1 METIKRL
8 LKYLKPYK
16 TKFINAVLCMVL
28 IAVFQS
34 ALMYLIKPAIDEI
47 FRAKNVKL
55 IFPIV
60 AGIVVASFFKFIFS
74 YLQSYILSW
83 IGQRVI
89 KDIRDEM
96 YRKLINLSMPYF
108 IKSSTGKLIS
118 RLTYDVALIQ
128 MAIVMIPRNTLRDGL
143 QMFFY
148 LGMLFYLNWKWTLA
162 AIVAFPLISV
172 VIATIGKKIRRR
184 SKRVQALTAE
194 IYSLLQE
201 KITGIKLIKSST
213 TEQYES
219 EVMEKQ
225 SRNYFDILMSLTK
238 ADVLQAPLIEF
249 LAVFGIGIVIIWG
262 GSEVINGTATQ
273 GTFIAFVAIIMSMYK
288 PAKSLTNVNTDIQTA
303 ISAAERIFEIIDA
316 KPTIVESADA
326 KVMPEFSGEIKY
338 ENISFEY
345 NAGKAVL
352 KDISLSIKKGE
363 TLALVGPS
371 GSGKTTFVSLLPRFF
386 DTTSGKITIDGE
398 DIKKFTLKSLRRQM
412 GIVTQETILF
422 NDTVANNIA
431 YGMPDAG
438 RDSIEAAAKKANAHD
453 FIMKLPNQY
462 DTVIGEKGVMLSG
475 GERQRLAIA
484 RVILRDP
491 QILILDEATSALDSE
506 SEILVQGAVAE
517 LMKGKTT
524 IAIAHR
530 LSTVKSA
537 DKIIVIDRHRIVDSG
552 KHSELLEKSVL
563 YRQLYELQQFE

>member
-8 LKYLKPYK
+8 LNYLKPYK
-16 TKFINAVLCMVL
+16 TKFINAVVCMVL
-28 IAVFQS
+28 VAVFQS

-47 FRAKNVKL
+47 FKAKNVKL
-55 IFPIV
+55 ILPIV
-60 AGIVVASFFKFIFS
+60 AGILVASFFKFIFS
-74 YLQSYILSW
+74 YFQSYILSW

-118 RLTYDVALIQ
+118 RLTYDVSLIQ

-148 LGMLFYLNWKWTLA
+148 LGILFYLNWKWTLA

-172 VIATIGKKIRRR
+172 VITTIGRKIRRR
-184 SKRVQALTAE
+184 SKRVQALTAD

-213 TEQYES
+213 TEQYEN

-225 SRNYFDILMSLTK
+225 SQSYFDILMSLTK
-238 ADVLQAPLIEF
+238 ADVLQAPLVEF
-249 LAVFGIGIVIIWG
+249 LAVFGIGIVIVWG
-262 GSEVINGTATQ
+262 GTEVISGAVTQ
-273 GTFIAFVAIIMSMYK
+273 GTFIAFVAIVMSMYK

-316 KPTIVESADA
+316 KPTIVESPDA
-326 KVMPEFSGEIKY
+326 KEMPKFSNEIKY

-345 NAGKAVL
+345 NADKTVL
-352 KDISLSIKKGE
+352 KDISLSIRKGE
-363 TLALVGPS
+363 TIALVGPS
-371 GSGKTTFVSLLPRFF
+371 GSGKTTFASLLPRFF
-386 DTTSGKITIDGE
+386 DTTAGRITIDGE
-398 DIKKFTLKSLRRQM
+398 DIKRFTLKSLRRQM

-422 NDTVANNIA
+422 NDTVANNIS

-438 RDSIEAAAKKANAHD
+438 RENVEESAKKGNAHD
-453 FIMKLPNQY
+453 FIMKLPAQY
-462 DTVIGEKGVMLSG
+462 DTIIGEKGVMLSG

-506 SEILVQGAVAE
+506 SEILVQGAIAE

-537 DKIIVIDRHRIVDSG
+537 DKILVIDRQRIVDSG
-552 KHSELLEKSVL
+552 KHSELLEKSAL

>member
-1 METIKRL
+1 MKIVKRL
-8 LKYLKPYK
+8 FSYLRPYK
-16 TKFINAVLCMVL
+16 AKFVNAVLCMIMV
-28 IAVFQS
+28 AVFQS

-55 IFPIV
+55 ILPIV
-60 AGIVVASFFKFIFS
+60 SGIIVASFFKFIFA
-74 YLQSYILSW
+74 YFQSYILSW
-83 IGQRVI
+83 IGQRVV

-96 YRKLINLSMPYF
+96 YKKLINLSLPYF

-118 RLTYDVALIQ
+118 RLTYDVSLIQ
-128 MAIVMIPRNTLRDGL
+128 MAIVMVPRNTLRDGL
-143 QMFFY
+143 QILFY

-184 SKRVQALTAE
+184 AKRVQSLTAD

-213 TEQYES
+213 TEKYETDI
-219 EVMEKQ
+219 MEKQ
-225 SRNYFDILMSLTK
+225 NQNYFNILMRLTK

-249 LAVFGIGIVIIWG
+249 LAVIGIGIVIIWG

-273 GTFIAFVAIIMSMYK
+273 GTFIAFVAIVMSMYK

-303 ISAAERIFEIIDA
+303 IAAAERMFEVIDA
-316 KPTIVESADA
+316 KPTVIELPDA
-326 KVMPEFSGEIKY
+326 KNISEFSNEIKF
-338 ENISFEY
+338 EDISFEY
-345 NAGKAVL
+345 NQNEPVL
-352 KDISLSIKKGE
+352 KNISLTIKKGE
-363 TLALVGPS
+363 TIALVGPS
-371 GSGKTTFVSLLPRFF
+371 GSGKTTFVSLLARFF
-386 DTTSGKITIDGE
+386 DPVSGRITIDGE

-422 NDTVANNIA
+422 NDTVANNIS
-431 YGMPDAG
+431 YGMSDV
-438 RDSIEAAAKKANAHD
+438 SIENIKESARKANAHD
-453 FIMKLPNQY
+453 FIMKLPDQY
-462 DTVIGEKGVMLSG
+462 NTIIGEKGIMLSG

-484 RVILRDP
+484 RVIFRNP

-506 SEILVQGAVAE
+506 SEILVQGAIAE

-530 LSTVKSA
+530 LSTIKSV
-537 DKIIVIDRHRIVDSG
+537 DKIVVINKCRIVDSG
-552 KHSELLEKSVL
+552 KHSELLEKSAL
-563 YRQLYELQQFE
+563 YKQLYELQQFK